1 MKDSSDDPDN
11 LNDERAPGNGT
22 RSKGKTKMT
31 TNKSNN
37 NTTSAAGATVRG
49 VDITDQIFGAF
60 VVPDEPDAIKPRYE
74 ILHAANFFEPQAP
87 IEWTVDGLISD
98 GSVSVVFGEPGCG
111 KTWAL
116 FDLAVCVARG
126 DAWLNMATKAGAV
139 LIVDE
144 ESGRRRLSRRMGEVM
159 RGHDAGPDTPVMG
172 VSLAAFDLGNDE
184 DIKEIRAL
192 IIRNKIKMVI
202 IDALADVM
210 PGRDE
215 NAVKDTA
222 PIFLSLRKIAEETQ
236 AAIIVIHHSNKGGG
250 YRGSSSIKGA
260 IDLLLNVEKKNES
273 NNMTFRTEKARD
285 TTAGA
290 FGATMN
296 FDNDKFWLTA
306 SEYDRSAALYKNG
319 ELYVMRY
326 LKASGTGTMIDI
338 QGSADNCSEEM
349 ARKSVYKLINLGIVE
364 RTNAGG
370 RGVAAIYKL
379 TDKGNEAANNGS

>member
-1 MKDSSDDPDN
+1 MTG
-11 LNDERAPGNGT
+11 LNNERAPGNGT

-31 TNKSNN
+31 TDKGND

-49 VDITDQIFGAF
+49 VDITDQLFGAF
-60 VVPDEPDAIKPRYE
+60 VVPDEPGAIKPRYE
-74 ILHAANFFEPQAP
+74 VLNAANFFEPQAP
-87 IEWTVDGLISD
+87 IEWTVDGLISE

-126 DAWLNMATKAGAV
+126 DAWLTMATKKGAV
-139 LIVDE
+139 LIIDE

-159 RGHDAGPDTPVMG
+159 RGHDAGPDTPIMG
-172 VSLAAFDLGNDE
+172 VSLAAFDLGSAD
-184 DIKEIRAL
+184 DLAEIRAL

-202 IDALADVM
+202 VDALADVM

-273 NNMTFRTEKARD
+273 NNMTFKTEKARD

-296 FDNDKFWLTA
+296 FDGGKFWLTA
-306 SEYDRSAALYKNG
+306 SEYDRNTALYKNG

-326 LKASGTGTMIDI
+326 LKASGTGTQADI
-338 QGSADNCSEEM
+338 QGSADGCTENQ
-349 ARKSVYKLINLGIVE
+349 ARLSVYKLVNMGLVE
-364 RTNAGG
+364 RINAGG
-370 RGVAAIYKL
+370 AGIKAIFAL
-379 TDKGNEAANNGS
+379 TDKGKESAEKAANNA